1 MKLKLTTTQI
11 IMLSFLS
18 LIFVGTFLLTLP
30 ISSSSGKW
38 MPFVDALF
46 TSTTSVCVTGLVVVP
61 TFSAWSYFGQAV
73 ILVLIQVGGLGII
86 TIMAGILAFLGKK
99 FRLKDSFLIQDA
111 FNLNSLSGLIS
122 FIKKVLL
129 GTLSIEFI
137 GALLYMT
144 VFIKDF
150 GLKGIWYAVF
160 NSVSAFCNAGLD
172 IIADNSLISYAT
184 NPIINFTTSFLI
196 ITGGIGFIVWFDLVR
211 IIKEKKRLKFLT
223 LHSKI
228 ALSTTAFLILG
239 GAFLYL
245 IFEYNNPD
253 TFAEF
258 NIFEKIQASLFQSVT
273 TRTAGFATLDQSKLT
288 NPSAILTLILMFIGG
303 SPAGTAGGIKTVT
316 LTVIVI
322 TARASIKNRND
333 TSLFSRTVP
342 LETVQKA
349 LSVVYMSAVTVVI
362 SSLLL
367 SYFSESSL
375 LDILFETVSATATVG
390 LSRNLTPLLD
400 TVGKIIIIFTMYF
413 GRIGPISLAF
423 AFKTR
428 KENPPSV
435 KNPTEKISVG

>member
-1 MKLKLTTTQI
+1 MKLKLTSTQI
-11 IMLSFLS
+11 IMLSFLL
-18 LIFVGTFLLTLP
+18 LIFVGAFLLTLP
-30 ISSSSGKW
+30 VSSSSGEW
-38 MPFVDALF
+38 TPFVDALF

-73 ILVLIQVGGLGII
+73 ILILIQVGGLGVI
-86 TIMAGILAFLGKK
+86 TIMAGILSFASKKLG
-99 FRLKDSFLIQDA
+99 LKDSFLIQDA

-129 GTLSIEFI
+129 GTFTLELI
-137 GALLYMT
+137 GALIYMT
-144 VFIKDF
+144 VFVKDF

-172 IIADNSLISYAT
+172 IIADNSLINYAT
-184 NPIINFTTSFLI
+184 NPIINFTTCLLI

-211 IIKEKKRLKFLT
+211 IIKEKRSFKFLT

-228 ALSTTAFLILG
+228 ALWTTAFLILG
-239 GAFLYL
+239 GALLYF
-245 IFEYNNPD
+245 IFEYSNPD

-258 NIFEKIQASLFQSVT
+258 NVFEKIQASLFQSVT

-288 NPSAILTLILMFIGG
+288 SPSAILTLILMFIGG

-316 LTVIVI
+316 LTVLIA
-322 TARASIKNRND
+322 TARASIKNRSD

-349 LSVVYMSAVTVVI
+349 LSVVYMSSVTVVI

-367 SYFSESSL
+367 SYFSDAPL

-390 LSRNLTPLLD
+390 LSRNFTALLD